1 MQTWN
6 DEQLRA
12 AVSECRNT
20 SQVLRALGLRPVGG
34 NYETIRRRI
43 AVLGLDTSH
52 WGRRRRHH
60 ATRAEMSAAAAR
72 SDSVMSALRV
82 LGWPYNSTTI
92 RRFRQLAEECD
103 VDLSHFLGQASH
115 RGKRYPERAVPISAY
130 LVKGGG
136 RRITTSG
143 LRKRLIA
150 ERLLPDYCN
159 GCERT
164 SWCGMPIPLEL
175 DHVNG
180 DRNDNRL
187 ENLRLLCPNCHA
199 LTPTYRGRNIGSYRL
214 RLT

>member
-20 SQVLRALGLRPVGG
+20 SQVLRRLGLRPVGG

-92 RRFRQLAEECD
+92 RRFRQLAEEYD

-150 ERLLPDYCN
+150 ERLLPD
-159 GCERT
+159 
-164 SWCGMPIPLEL
+164 
-175 DHVNG
+175 
-180 DRNDNRL
+180 
-187 ENLRLLCPNCHA
+187 
-199 LTPTYRGRNIGSYRL
+199 
-214 RLT
+214 